1 MNLSDFLFFWPSWKF
16 LTRVPGK
23 RAHMLGSKPKKHY
36 YIRGYLNIV
45 TSAFKVT
52 SANMETFSITSA
64 LFYTFF
70 HSRILQGTFLD
81 FIANFKFG
89 LFWQN
94 FGHFWYK
101 LLMTIVTSK
110 EHRPFS
116 IRNLNF
122 DDFSHS
128 RILQGTFLDFIANF
142 KFGLFWQNFGHS

>member
-52 SANMETFSITSA
+52 SANMETFSITSVQ
-64 LFYTFF
+64 FYTFF

-128 RILQGTFLDFIANF
+128 RICREH
-142 KFGLFWQNFGHS
+142 FWTS